1 MMNSK
6 IFILL
11 LCISLTGVFTG
22 CGKKEYYINDRYDTA
37 NLISVTGKKIDTTSD
52 SFVGYYTDRG
62 FTFTF
67 PDSLWAMAETGNYT
81 ENGDWDTYKV
91 FYYET
96 ENEEDRIPIFAFGY
110 ADSKDPSELARRED
124 LEKELSLTEI
134 TTMGDNLYFFA
145 CLGTVPGNAGF
156 TSTDKEKLQAV
167 INDKQKILDGY
178 AIFPPVKPE
187 YDFSRFT
194 AYDID
199 GNEVTEAVFA
209 DYDITMINIWTTW
222 CGSCVREMPELE
234 KLYRTLPDNVNMIS
248 ICGDGYENPGE
259 ASAIIEETG
268 ISFPVIFSDG
278 TLQEKYSGLIAY
290 PTTIFVDRNGRMIGR
305 QLTGVPQ
312 PENTAAED
320 EYRDRISKALKQVK
334 ENVPKENASAGEDK
348 AGSDPLPS
356 EFFAQQ
362 DLNLQCTDGRTI
374 DQAFIKSHDLTIVNI
389 WATFCGPCIE
399 EMPVLEK
406 ISRENPDKIAVTG
419 LLGDAYNDDGSI
431 DDQQLTLG
439 NYIIEKTG
447 VTYPVLLADEKM
459 QRLILGPVQ
468 AFPTTL
474 FVDNTGRIIATKIGK
489 MDEAGWRDAIDQCL
503 KK

>member
-1 MMNSK
+1 MK
-6 IFILL
+6 KTYIFVVL
-11 LCISLTGVFTG
+11 LCISLTCVFTG
-22 CGKKEYYINDRYDTA
+22 CGKKEYYINDKYDTA
-37 NLISVTGKKIDTTSD
+37 NLVSVTGRKIDTTSD
-52 SFVGYYTDRG
+52 NFVGYYIDRG
-62 FTFTF
+62 FTFFF
-67 PDSLWAMAETGNYT
+67 PDSLWAMADTGSYT
-81 ENGDWDTYKV
+81 ENGDWDTYKI

-96 ENEEDRIPIFAFGY
+96 ENKEDSIPIFALGY
-110 ADSKDPSELARRED
+110 ADSQDSREVARMEELK
-124 LEKELSLTEI
+124 KELNFTEI
-134 TTMGDNLYFFA
+134 TAMGDNLYFFA
-145 CLGTVPGNAGF
+145 CLGSVPENAGF

-167 INDKQKILDGY
+167 ITDKQNILDGY
-178 AIFPPVKPE
+178 AIFPPVKPA
-187 YDFSRFT
+187 YDFSGFT

-199 GNEVTEAVFA
+199 GKKVTETAFA
-209 DYDITMINIWTTW
+209 DYDVTMINIWTTW

-248 ICGDGYENPGE
+248 ICGDGYENPEE

-268 ISFPVIFSDG
+268 ISYPVIFSDEK
-278 TLQEKYSGLIAY
+278 LHEKYSEIIAY
-290 PTTIFVDRNGRMIGR
+290 PTTIFVDKNGRMIGR
-305 QLTGVPQ
+305 QLIGTPK
-312 PENTAAED
+312 PENIAIED
-320 EYRDRISKALKQVK
+320 GYRDQINKVLKQVK
-334 ENVPKENASAGEDK
+334 KNASEENVSAGEDK

-374 DQAFIKSHDLTIVNI
+374 DQEFIKSHELTIVNI

-447 VTYPVLLADEKM
+447 VTYPVLIADEKM

-468 AFPTTL
+468 TFPTTL

-489 MDEAGWRDAIDQCL
+489 MDEAGWRDAIEQCL
-503 KK
+503 KN